1 MEETIPTKKRIDDL
15 VPETV
20 SELEGAVAIA
30 LVQKKSFV
38 ECHSD
43 VVDCIVRS
51 QDWHKEGYIIYKN
64 VRVYGLGMREASE
77 NIEPCSYEDAVLGVK
92 RTDRPCNPYP
102 DPSVI
107 VRVMD
112 L

>member
-1 MEETIPTKKRIDDL
+1 M

-77 NIEPCSYEDAVLGVK
+77 KMEHRSNEDAVFGGS
-92 RTDRPCNPYP
+92 RTDGPVNPYAGP
-102 DPSVI
+102 P
-107 VRVMD
+107 VRVEGID